1 MLTPREVAGSVWS
14 PVLVLLEEHW
24 TGKDVQHGVVSSSG
38 QDDPAVPGLGLAAQI
53 APQKKTKMNQGILKK
68 RR

>member
-1 MLTPREVAGSVWS
+1 
-14 PVLVLLEEHW
+14 VLVLLEEHW